1 MTSTRLL
8 ALVSF
13 ALLLGLGSAGCV
25 LTARPVST
33 MPAAAAPPPV
43 GQNGIDR
50 PGRDYKNF
58 DLSAPDPAACRKACE
73 AEAQCRAWAYVKP
86 GVQGPSAR
94 CWLKNAVPAPVKDSC
109 CVSGVR

>member
-1 MTSTRLL
+1 MTTLRLT
-8 ALVSF
+8 
-13 ALLLGLGSAGCV
+13 ALLSSAVLFGLGPVGCV
-25 LTARPVST
+25 IATRPIAT
-33 MPAAAAPPPV
+33 TPAATAPPPV

-50 PGRDYKNF
+50 PGQDYKNF

-94 CWLKNAVPAPVKDSC
+94 CWLKNAVPPPVKDAC